1 MRFIIRVLETKQGE
15 KNMKQI
21 FKKDLKC
28 IGVLKGIYQHDA
40 GEDDEGNHLIVY
52 LITDDY
58 YIQSYSKEYSIS
70 EINNHIQNSVLS
82 CYSRGYDRTCLG
94 ELIEVK

>member
-1 MRFIIRVLETKQGE
+1 
-15 KNMKQI
+15 MKQI

-52 LITDDY
+52 LIIDDY
-58 YIQSYSKEYSIS
+58 YIQKYSKETPIEKINSSI
-70 EINNHIQNSVLS
+70 INSVCS
-82 CYSRGYDRTCLG
+82 CYSTGYDRQYLG
-94 ELIEVK
+94 TKIKVE